1 MNRLGLFLFAT
12 LITACNCHAAESAPE
27 ALLKKIKSLAGAGS
41 QDCGSVPL
49 PHDRDAAVACAKA
62 AAASGNA
69 YRFAVQ
75 LQSAESFIWQGALRD
90 EHGRLWVVF
99 YDSNSADGPTAGPTL
114 SVLQCREIVFA
125 LRSNDDLECKP
136 FTGEP

>member
-1 MNRLGLFLFAT
+1 MKALALSLFTMMIAT
-12 LITACNCHAAESAPE
+12 CSVHAAETAPE
-27 ALLKKIKSLAGAGS
+27 ALLKKLNSLAGSNS
-41 QDCGSVPL
+41 QDCGTVAQP
-49 PHDRDAAVACAKA
+49 DARDAAVACARR

-75 LQSAESFIWQGALRD
+75 LQSTESFIWQGAARD
-90 EHGRLWVVF
+90 EHGRLWVAF
-99 YDSNSADGPTAGPTL
+99 YDSNRSDGPAAGPTL

-136 FTGEP
+136 FTGDP

>member
-1 MNRLGLFLFAT
+1 MKRLALYLLAT
-12 LITACNCHAAESAPE
+12 LAATCNGHAAESAPE
-27 ALLKKIKSLAGAGS
+27 ALLKKLGSLAGSNS
-41 QDCGSVPL
+41 QDCGTVAQP
-49 PHDRDAAVACAKA
+49 DARDAAVGCARR

-75 LQSAESFIWQGALRD
+75 LQSTESFIWQGAARD
-90 EHGRLWVVF
+90 ERGRLWVVF
-99 YDSNSADGPTAGPTL
+99 YDANRSDGPAAGPTL